1 MVSKHSPRSIATIL
15 VAACAGLVAA
25 TVAVRRRCSR
35 APLVPDPA
43 ASPLADDNMETL
55 ATSEGMAEAPEPVD
69 G

>member
-1 MVSKHSPRSIATIL
+1 ML
-15 VAACAGLVAA
+15 VASFAGLVAA